1 MSAGHWQPRAYAAEI
16 DVVLGVVDRLLPAN
30 DGAIR
35 LQTSGSGASVD
46 RARRKPDVTLDVR
59 ELGSIYLGGVS
70 LNDLHRAGL
79 IEERRKGAIATVAA
93 AFGWTRP
100 PLTPDHF

>member
-1 MSAGHWQPRAYAAEI
+1 MSCWALWTGCY
-16 DVVLGVVDRLLPAN
+16 LPTTERS
-30 DGAIR
+30 GSR
-35 LQTSGSGASVD
+35 SGSGASVD